1 MRRHYRNVK
10 VLLAASALTFMLP
23 TAGYS
28 ETPGTL
34 VVEQNDGK
42 GIVRGTVVDD
52 NGSPV
57 IGASVIVKGSKQG
70 GTITDVDGRFVLKAP
85 AGAVITVSYVG
96 YDRAE
101 VRVQPGKLLN
111 ISLKSDTQ
119 VLDDVIV
126 TGYGT
131 FKKSAYAGSA
141 STVKTDNI
149 KDVPTVSLNEML
161 QGAAP
166 GVTMQSSS
174 GMPGSYTTLNIR
186 GMGSFNASNS
196 PLYVVDG
203 VPIISGN
210 IDNLG
215 TDAGLDA
222 LSTLNPSDIESL
234 TVIKDAAAASLYGS
248 RAANGVVVI
257 TTKKGREGKAKV
269 NFKADWG
276 FSDFAMEYRK
286 TLNGEQR
293 YQAIYDAYYNA
304 DMDLKYSEA
313 EAVEDATDAAE
324 KYAGKPWC
332 GYVDWND
339 IMFQKGSHSNYEAS
353 LSGGNDRAK
362 YYASLGYM
370 DQEGIT
376 LNSALRRISAR
387 VNSEF
392 KATDK
397 LSFGLNMMFSDVK
410 QDAYGE
416 GTSYT
421 SPFYSTVSKVTPSDP
436 VYNEDG
442 SWNRDFIANGDRNP
456 LLAMTY
462 DSKKQY
468 VTRFFN
474 TLWGQYEFIKD
485 LKFKTMLSYDF
496 QMNKSRNWYDP
507 RTSNGDDYNGLES
520 DYSYER
526 KKFVWANQL
535 TYKYTW
541 ADRHNLDVLA
551 GFEVDDQQRSYI
563 GTESQ
568 NFATYDKH
576 VISNGATISDGEGS
590 YNGTRL
596 VSYLARAN
604 YDYMNKYFFGVSY
617 RIDGS
622 SRLHKDNRWGNFWS
636 VSGAWRITD
645 EDFMDSVKGWL
656 TDAKLRASYGINGT
670 LPSDYYGYMGLSS
683 LTDNYNSEP
692 GIYPSQIENNEL
704 KWEKNYNFN
713 IGADLRFFNRIGLTF
728 EYYTRTTNDLLMDYP
743 ISMTTGFSS
752 YLFNIGKVRNQGF
765 EIELSADIIKKKDF
779 SWVSSLNI
787 SHNANEV
794 LELDGT
800 QTEIVSGTQI
810 HKVGKPYR
818 TFYLYEFA
826 GVNPDNGNPMFYT
839 NTLDENGNLVKEA
852 TEKLDQCN
860 RIEYKNA
867 EASLTGGFINTL
879 RYKWFDLSFNISFQF
894 GGYAHDKWT
903 QKVDHAGTEYDL
915 NIPAYY
921 ANAWKKPGDI
931 TDIERFNVDAE
942 YTMHDYYQ
950 NTRSLH
956 STDFIRLRNLTF
968 GFSVPKQLLR
978 KVGIEK
984 CRIYASGS
992 NLLTWAK
999 HDYYDP
1005 EAVYG
1010 GSTIWGT
1017 PPLKTLTFG
1026 FDLGF

>member
-1 MRRHYRNVK
+1 M
-10 VLLAASALTFMLP
+10 
-23 TAGYS
+23 
-28 ETPGTL
+28 
-34 VVEQNDGK
+34 
-42 GIVRGTVVDD
+42 
-52 NGSPV
+52 
-57 IGASVIVKGSKQG
+57 
-70 GTITDVDGRFVLKAP
+70 
-85 AGAVITVSYVG
+85 
-96 YDRAE
+96 
-101 VRVQPGKLLN
+101 
-111 ISLKSDTQ
+111 
-119 VLDDVIV
+119 
-126 TGYGT
+126 
-131 FKKSAYAGSA
+131 
-141 STVKTDNI
+141 
-149 KDVPTVSLNEML
+149 
-161 QGAAP
+161 
-166 GVTMQSSS
+166 
-174 GMPGSYTTLNIR
+174 
-186 GMGSFNASNS
+186 
-196 PLYVVDG
+196 
-203 VPIISGN
+203 
-210 IDNLG
+210 
-215 TDAGLDA
+215 
-222 LSTLNPSDIESL
+222 
-234 TVIKDAAAASLYGS
+234 
-248 RAANGVVVI
+248 
-257 TTKKGREGKAKV
+257 
-269 NFKADWG
+269 
-276 FSDFAMEYRK
+276 
-286 TLNGEQR
+286 
-293 YQAIYDAYYNA
+293 
-304 DMDLKYSEA
+304 
-313 EAVEDATDAAE
+313 
-324 KYAGKPWC
+324 
-332 GYVDWND
+332 
-339 IMFQKGSHSNYEAS
+339 
-353 LSGGNDRAK
+353 
-362 YYASLGYM
+362 
-370 DQEGIT
+370 
-376 LNSALRRISAR
+376 
-387 VNSEF
+387 
-392 KATDK
+392 
-397 LSFGLNMMFSDVK
+397 
-410 QDAYGE
+410 
-416 GTSYT
+416 
-421 SPFYSTVSKVTPSDP
+421 
-436 VYNEDG
+436 
-442 SWNRDFIANGDRNP
+442 
-456 LLAMTY
+456 
-462 DSKKQY
+462 
-468 VTRFFN
+468 
-474 TLWGQYEFIKD
+474 
-485 LKFKTMLSYDF
+485 
-496 QMNKSRNWYDP
+496 
-507 RTSNGDDYNGLES
+507 
-520 DYSYER
+520 
-526 KKFVWANQL
+526 
-535 TYKYTW
+535 
-541 ADRHNLDVLA
+541 
-551 GFEVDDQQRSYI
+551 
-563 GTESQ
+563 
-568 NFATYDKH
+568 DKH
-576 VISNGATISDGEGS
+576 VISNGATISDGSGS

-596 VSYLARAN
+596 VSYLARVN
-604 YDYMNKYFFGVSY
+604 YDYMNKYFFGASY

-692 GIYPSQIENNEL
+692 GIYPSQIENNDL

-728 EYYTRTTNDLLMDYP
+728 EYYTRTTNDLLIDYP

-765 EIELSADIIKKKDF
+765 EIELSADVIKNKDF
-779 SWVSSLNI
+779 SWVSSLNL

-826 GVNPDNGNPMFYT
+826 GINPDNGNPMFYT

-942 YTMHDYYQ
+942 YTMNDYYQ

-978 KVGIEK
+978 KIGIEK

-1010 GSTIWGT
+1010 GTTIWGT

>member
-28 ETPGTL
+28 EIPGTL

-70 GTITDVDGRFVLKAP
+70 GTITDVDGRFALKAP

-101 VRVQPGKLLN
+101 VRVQPGKQLN
-111 ISLKSDTQ
+111 ITLKGDTQ

-149 KDVPTVSLNEML
+149 KDVPTISLNEML

-174 GMPGSYTTLNIR
+174 GMPGSYTALNIR

-203 VPIISGN
+203 VPVISGN

-293 YQAIYDAYYNA
+293 YQAIYDAFYNA
-304 DMDLKYSEA
+304 DIEAKYTEA
-313 EAVEDATDAAE
+313 EAIEDATKYAE

-353 LSGGNDRAK
+353 LSGGNERAK

-568 NFATYDKH
+568 NFATHDKH
-576 VISNGATISDGEGS
+576 VISNGATISDGSGS

-596 VSYLARAN
+596 VSYLARVN
-604 YDYMNKYFFGVSY
+604 YDYMNKYFFGASY

-683 LTDNYNSEP
+683 LTANYNSEP
-692 GIYPSQIENNEL
+692 GIFPSQIENNDL

-765 EIELSADIIKKKDF
+765 EIELSADVIKNKDF
-779 SWVSSLNI
+779 SWVSSLNL

-826 GVNPDNGNPMFYT
+826 GINPDNGNPMFYT

-942 YTMHDYYQ
+942 YTMNDYYQ

-1010 GSTIWGT
+1010 GTTIWGT